1 MFMGKLFSKLKIL
14 FISLCLLIILT
25 SCGCST
31 ILDFYSNVDV
41 NIINPSNGNISILT
55 DGDPDNL
62 RGGNNLYIRTVPN
75 DGYKLA
81 SLIVNGVNV
90 SDDPYI
96 KINKSKYEISASFE
110 PFNEVNN
117 TNNYVIS
124 DNSVTYLDIYNS
136 QGYGITPSIGDI
148 NILVVPVEFNDYDP
162 FSANQLEAIN
172 KAFNGENSDYSNSYW
187 ESVKSYYLK
196 SSYNKLN
203 FNFDI
208 TDVISSPISGDEFT
222 FKENLSDGR
231 GSLELLDYI
240 YQNLTINNR
249 QVDYSNYDNN
259 NDGYIDGVWL
269 IYNANNYNEV
279 YNNQEFWAYTY
290 VIENTPN
297 ITNPTFCRYA
307 NASQIFLYADN
318 NLGLDAHTL
327 IHETGHMLGL
337 DDYYTYDELET
348 PISATGGLDMMDLNI
363 GDHNSFSKFS
373 LGWINPLVINGETS
387 ITLKPFNE
395 TGEALILK
403 GSNTSLNS
411 PFNEYFIVEYYTPNN
426 LFSLDSSTHYRENY
440 PRYYDYNGL
449 RIYHIDSR
457 LISPKG
463 EYYSSDTFNLDRPI
477 ETNEEFMTLG
487 RIVSSSNTYS
497 RSNNDEFLI
506 EQVTPFD
513 IKTYQNSYLGYLNS
527 YRGEVEVIPGLFTS
541 GDVFN
546 YKAQPTFFNNSNKL
560 HNKDSF
566 NFSLR
571 VESISET
578 GANLT
583 IKVL

>member
-1 MFMGKLFSKLKIL
+1 MFMKKIFKKFNLL
-14 FISLCLLIILT
+14 FISLSSLIILT

-41 NIINPSNGNISILT
+41 NIINPNNGTISILT

-62 RGGNNLYIRTVPN
+62 RGGDNLYIRTIPN
-75 DGYKLA
+75 DGYKLT

-96 KINKSKYEISASFE
+96 KINKSKYEISATFE

-148 NILVVPVEFNDYDP
+148 NILVVPVEFNDYEP
-162 FSANQLEAIN
+162 FSDNQLEAIN

-208 TDVISSPISGDEFT
+208 TDVISSPLSGDEFT

-290 VIENTPN
+290 VTENTPN

-318 NLGLDAHTL
+318 NLGLDVHTL

-395 TGEALILK
+395 SGEAIILK

-527 YRGEVEVIPGLFTS
+527 FRGEVEVIPGLFTS

>member
-1 MFMGKLFSKLKIL
+1 MKKIFKKFNLL
-14 FISLCLLIILT
+14 FISLSSLIILT

-41 NIINPSNGNISILT
+41 NIITPSNGNISILT

-62 RGGNNLYIRTVPN
+62 RGGDNLYIRTIPN
-75 DGYKLA
+75 DGYKLT
-81 SLIVNGVNV
+81 SLIVNGANV

-96 KINKSKYEISASFE
+96 KINKSKYEISATFE

-148 NILVVPVEFNDYDP
+148 NILVVPVEFNDYEP
-162 FSANQLEAIN
+162 FSAYQLEAIN
-172 KAFNGENSDYSNSYW
+172 KAFNGKNSDYTNSYW

-203 FNFDI
+203 FNFDV

-222 FKENLSDGR
+222 FKESLSDGK

-290 VIENTPN
+290 VTENTPN

-373 LGWINPLVINGETS
+373 LGWVNPLVINGETS

-426 LFSLDSSTHYRENY
+426 LFNLDSSSHYRGNY

-457 LISPKG
+457 LINPKG
-463 EYYSSDTFNLDRPI
+463 EYYSSDYFNLDRPI

-497 RSNNDEFLI
+497 RSNNEEFLI
-506 EQVTPFD
+506 EQITPFD

-578 GANLT
+578 KANLT
-583 IKVL
+583 IKIL

>member
-1 MFMGKLFSKLKIL
+1 MKKIFKKFNLL
-14 FISLCLLIILT
+14 FISLSSLIILT

-41 NIINPSNGNISILT
+41 NIINPRNGNISILT

-62 RGGNNLYIRTVPN
+62 RGGDNLYIRTIPN
-75 DGYKLA
+75 NGYKLT
-81 SLIVNGVNV
+81 SLIVNGANV

-96 KINKSKYEISASFE
+96 KINKSKYEISATFE

-148 NILVVPVEFNDYDP
+148 NILVVPVEFNDYEP
-162 FSANQLEAIN
+162 FSAYQLEAIN

-208 TDVISSPISGDEFT
+208 TDIISSPISGDEFT
-222 FKENLSDGR
+222 FKESLSDGR
-231 GSLELLDYI
+231 GSLELLDFI

-290 VIENTPN
+290 VTENTPN

-426 LFSLDSSTHYRENY
+426 LFNLDSSSHYRGNY

-457 LISPKG
+457 LINPKG
-463 EYYSSDTFNLDRPI
+463 EYYSSDYFNLDRPI

-583 IKVL
+583 IKIL

>member
-1 MFMGKLFSKLKIL
+1 M
-14 FISLCLLIILT
+14 
-25 SCGCST
+25 
-31 ILDFYSNVDV
+31 
-41 NIINPSNGNISILT
+41 
-55 DGDPDNL
+55 
-62 RGGNNLYIRTVPN
+62 
-75 DGYKLA
+75 
-81 SLIVNGVNV
+81 
-90 SDDPYI
+90 
-96 KINKSKYEISASFE
+96 
-110 PFNEVNN
+110 
-117 TNNYVIS
+117 
-124 DNSVTYLDIYNS
+124 
-136 QGYGITPSIGDI
+136 
-148 NILVVPVEFNDYDP
+148 EFG
-162 FSANQLEAIN
+162 L
-172 KAFNGENSDYSNSYW
+172 
-187 ESVKSYYLK
+187 
-196 SSYNKLN
+196 
-203 FNFDI
+203 
-208 TDVISSPISGDEFT
+208 
-222 FKENLSDGR
+222 
-231 GSLELLDYI
+231 
-240 YQNLTINNR
+240 
-249 QVDYSNYDNN
+249 
-259 NDGYIDGVWL
+259 
-269 IYNANNYNEV
+269 YNANNYNEV

-290 VIENTPN
+290 VTENTPN

-318 NLGLDAHTL
+318 NFGLDAHTL

-426 LFSLDSSTHYRENY
+426 LFNLDSSSHYRGNY

-457 LISPKG
+457 LINPKG
-463 EYYSSDTFNLDRPI
+463 EYYSSDYFNLDRPI

-487 RIVSSSNTYS
+487 HIVSSSNTYS

-546 YKAQPTFFNNSNKL
+546 YKAQPTFFNNSNIL

-583 IKVL
+583 IKIL

>member
-1 MFMGKLFSKLKIL
+1 MKIIFKKFNLL
-14 FISLCLLIILT
+14 FISICSLIILT

-41 NIINPSNGNISILT
+41 NIINPNNGNISILT
-55 DGDPDNL
+55 DGNPTNL
-62 RGGNNLYIRTVPN
+62 RGGDNLYIRTIPN
-75 DGYKLA
+75 DGYKLT
-81 SLIVNGVNV
+81 SLIVNGVDA

-96 KINKSKYEISASFE
+96 KINKSKYEISATFE

-124 DNSVTYLDIYNS
+124 DNSTTYLDIYNS

-148 NILVVPVEFNDYDP
+148 NILVVPVEFNDYEP
-162 FSANQLEAIN
+162 FSAYQLEAIN

-231 GSLELLDYI
+231 GSLKLLNYI

-318 NLGLDAHTL
+318 NFGLDAHTL

-395 TGEALILK
+395 SGEALILK

-426 LFSLDSSTHYRENY
+426 LFTLDCSSHYRENY

-463 EYYSSDTFNLDRPI
+463 EYYSSDYFNLDRPI

-497 RSNNDEFLI
+497 RSNNGEFLI

-527 YRGEVEVIPGLFTS
+527 YRGEIEVIPGLFTS

-546 YKAQPTFFNNSNKL
+546 FKAQPTFFNNSNKL

>member
-1 MFMGKLFSKLKIL
+1 M
-14 FISLCLLIILT
+14 
-25 SCGCST
+25 
-31 ILDFYSNVDV
+31 
-41 NIINPSNGNISILT
+41 
-55 DGDPDNL
+55 
-62 RGGNNLYIRTVPN
+62 
-75 DGYKLA
+75 
-81 SLIVNGVNV
+81 
-90 SDDPYI
+90 
-96 KINKSKYEISASFE
+96 
-110 PFNEVNN
+110 
-117 TNNYVIS
+117 
-124 DNSVTYLDIYNS
+124 
-136 QGYGITPSIGDI
+136 
-148 NILVVPVEFNDYDP
+148 
-162 FSANQLEAIN
+162 
-172 KAFNGENSDYSNSYW
+172 
-187 ESVKSYYLK
+187 
-196 SSYNKLN
+196 
-203 FNFDI
+203 
-208 TDVISSPISGDEFT
+208 
-222 FKENLSDGR
+222 
-231 GSLELLDYI
+231 
-240 YQNLTINNR
+240 TINNR

-290 VIENTPN
+290 VTENTSN

-337 DDYYTYDELET
+337 EDYYTYDELET

-395 TGEALILK
+395 TGEAIILK

-426 LFSLDSSTHYRENY
+426 LFTLDSSTHYRENY

-463 EYYSSDTFNLDRPI
+463 EYYSSDYFDLDRPI

-506 EQVTPFD
+506 EQITPFD

-527 YRGEVEVIPGLFTS
+527 FRGEVEVIPGLFTS

>member
-1 MFMGKLFSKLKIL
+1 MKKIFKKFNLL
-14 FISLCLLIILT
+14 FISLSSLIILT

-62 RGGNNLYIRTVPN
+62 RGGDNLYIRTIPN
-75 DGYKLA
+75 DGYKLT
-81 SLIVNGVNV
+81 SLIVNGVDV

-96 KINKSKYEISASFE
+96 KINKSKYEISATFE

-148 NILVVPVEFNDYDP
+148 NILVVPVEFNDYEP
-162 FSANQLEAIN
+162 FSAYQLEAIN

-203 FNFDI
+203 FNFDV

-222 FKENLSDGR
+222 FKESLSDGR

-279 YNNQEFWAYTY
+279 YNNQDFWAYTY
-290 VIENTPN
+290 VTENTLN

-426 LFSLDSSTHYRENY
+426 LFTLDSSSHYRGNY

-457 LISPKG
+457 LINPKG

-487 RIVSSSNTYS
+487 HIVSSSNTYS

-546 YKAQPTFFNNSNKL
+546 YKAQPSFFNNSNKL

-578 GANLT
+578 GANLA
-583 IKVL
+583 IKIL